1 MKKYQNQVER
11 ALAVRRQLSAKTG
24 GGMGCGQLPAEL
36 GVYVLFPLQVG
47 SQPLR
52 GAFLRVGSH
61 NFIPAQHL
69 SGFYLHL
76 SLAA

>member
-11 ALAVRRQLSAKTG
+11 ALAVRRQLSAKAG

-47 SQPLR
+47 SQPLG
-52 GAFLRVGSH
+52 GAFKSGFTQ
-61 NFIPAQHL
+61 FIPAQHL

>member
-1 MKKYQNQVER
+1 MGSSFCDQVLKKKYQNQVER
-11 ALAVRRQLSAKTG
+11 ALAVRRQLSAKAG

-47 SQPLR
+47 SQPLG

-61 NFIPAQHL
+61 NSFLL
-69 SGFYLHL
+69 SI
-76 SLAA
+76 